1 MSTLEQLVP
10 PLELC
15 QQIMDGAFPDSAL
28 VWVIGYDGDPSK
40 IESCVMSRRDS
51 EIICTDIAAVT
62 DIIPAPT
69 LEEIMA
75 ELPDMTSIQYLNDYP
90 HWELFCPYFDRTPA
104 GGKNA
109 ASDMLELWIRWNKK
123 TD

>member
-15 QQIMDGAFPDSAL
+15 QQIPDGAFADSAL
-28 VWVIGYDGDPSK
+28 VWVRMYRSQAIGLDERDGCC
-40 IESCVMSRRDS
+40 E
-51 EIICTDIAAVT
+51 EIVC
-62 DIIPAPT
+62 PAPT

-75 ELPDMTSIQYLNDYP
+75 KMPDMTSIQYLNDYP